1 MNESMTGGCEAREDL
16 AEGCETWEDR
26 IEPYFERP
34 YWVVDILPV
43 QVPADSPGQYFAVEE
58 YYLQE
63 PRLSDLRRK
72 YLELL
77 LKLNCYFDLEIPE
90 KKNPRPEA
98 LEELVMSGTV
108 YALFEGEHTLC
119 VLNYD
124 DTNMTVYDPTDR
136 FRGILELL
144 AGAEGLFFWQP
155 PQDAPDGASGEK

>member
-1 MNESMTGGCEAREDL
+1 MMEEIRTG
-16 AEGCETWEDR
+16 GCETWEDR

-43 QVPADSPGQYFAVEE
+43 QVPAYSPGQYFAVEE
-58 YYLQE
+58 YFLQE
-63 PRLSDLRRK
+63 PRLSELRRK

-77 LKLNCYFDLEIPE
+77 LKLNCYFDMQTAAER
-90 KKNPRPEA
+90 NPRPEA
-98 LEELVMSGTV
+98 LEELVMSRAV
-108 YALFEGEHTLC
+108 YALFEEEHTLC

-136 FRGILELL
+136 FRGILEKL

-155 PQDAPDGASGEK
+155 PQDAPDEAAGGK

>member
-1 MNESMTGGCEAREDL
+1 MEEIRTGGCEA
-16 AEGCETWEDR
+16 WEDR

-43 QVPADSPGQYFAVEE
+43 QVPAYSPGQYFAVEE
-58 YYLQE
+58 YFLQE
-63 PRLSDLRRK
+63 PRLSELRRK

-77 LKLNCYFDLEIPE
+77 LKLNCYFDMEIAE
-90 KKNPRPEA
+90 KKNPQPEA

-119 VLNYD
+119 VQNYD
-124 DTNMTVYDPTDR
+124 DTNMTVYDPTDC
-136 FRGILELL
+136 FRGILEKL

-155 PQDAPDGASGEK
+155 PQDAPDEASGEK

>member
-1 MNESMTGGCEAREDL
+1 MEEIRTGGCEA
-16 AEGCETWEDR
+16 WEDR

-43 QVPADSPGQYFAVEE
+43 QVPAYSPGQYFAVEE
-58 YYLQE
+58 YFLRE
-63 PRLSDLRRK
+63 PRLSALRRK

-77 LKLNCYFDLEIPE
+77 LKLNCYFDMEIP
-90 KKNPRPEA
+90 A

-136 FRGILELL
+136 FRGILEQL

-155 PQDAPDGASGEK
+155 PQDAPDEASGEK

>member
-1 MNESMTGGCEAREDL
+1 MEEIRTGGCEA
-16 AEGCETWEDR
+16 WEDR

-43 QVPADSPGQYFAVEE
+43 QVPAYSPGQYFAVEE

-63 PRLSDLRRK
+63 RRLSVLRRK

-77 LKLNCYFDLEIPE
+77 LKLNCYFDMETAEGMNI
-90 KKNPRPEA
+90 RPEA
-98 LEELVMSGTV
+98 LEELVMSRAV
-108 YALFEGEHTLC
+108 YALFEEEHTLC

-124 DTNMTVYDPTDR
+124 DTNMTVYDPSER

-155 PQDAPDGASGEK
+155 PQDAADVSSGAE